1 MARGGALV
9 FKGDKP
15 SKKKKKSKHS
25 SKQHASSS
33 EDHEVNDTVV
43 RHPTTETLATATTAD
58 ASLLTPPQVQMGTGT
73 ITTSGTV
80 VTGHGTKFT
89 SQLRVGDALLLSHDE
104 KTDATMRVITMIL
117 SDTSLNMST
126 ALLTQCE
133 LRTPTT
139 YQFIAKPRNMQEE
152 ARQQKKQKDEQSQ
165 LEKQHAFGTYAA
177 TTELVYRE
185 KTEHGG
191 YRIRREQVDGGS
203 TTRGDL
209 LHMRTKK
216 KSDKYC

>member
-1 MARGGALV
+1 VDDNL
-9 FKGDKP
+9 
-15 SKKKKKSKHS
+15 
-25 SKQHASSS
+25 
-33 EDHEVNDTVV
+33 
-43 RHPTTETLATATTAD
+43 HPPTKETLAPVTTAA
-58 ASLLTPPQVQMGTGT
+58 ASLTTPQVQLGNGT

-89 SQLRVGDALLLSHDE
+89 SQLRVGDALLLRHNDDE

-126 ALLTQCE
+126 GLLTQCE

-152 ARQQKKQKDEQSQ
+152 ARQRKKQKDEQSK
-165 LEKQHAFGTYAA
+165 LETEHAFGTYAA

-191 YRIRREQVDGGS
+191 YRIRREQVDGES